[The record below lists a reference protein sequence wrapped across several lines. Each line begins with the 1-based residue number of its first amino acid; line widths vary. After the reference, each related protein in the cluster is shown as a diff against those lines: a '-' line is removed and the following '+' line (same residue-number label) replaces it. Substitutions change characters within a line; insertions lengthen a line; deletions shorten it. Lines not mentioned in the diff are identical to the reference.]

1 MYISYSRTATE
12 FVFYAQ
18 LMLYTLLIF
27 DSFNAID
34 KKYVYGIDNHRNNYR
49 NSNRKPVIYQ
59 YNIRKHFSTTT
70 GMWRPNILVV
80 KAVDE
85 HGHKGKCG
93 HNPPCGNK
101 FV

>member
-1 MYISYSRTATE
+1 MNNLTTVVIAAA
-12 FVFYAQ
+12 VFA
-18 LMLYTLLIF
+18 LVGTMVF
-27 DSFNAID
+27 AA
-34 KKYVYGIDNHRNNYR
+34 VA
-49 NSNRKPVIYQ
+49 
-59 YNIRKHFSTTT
+59 
-70 GMWRPNILVV
+70 PNISVV